1 MGRGTRR
8 RVVATGV
15 IVLLV
20 ISGMASTVAAAP
32 TLDVRVDG
40 ASVDDG
46 ATVTVTDDPRLRVEA
61 SGESAV
67 ASIAVEVDGETRHSF
82 QPDAESVSEQVTLD
96 IDDGEHEVR
105 VVAEGSGTTEWT
117 ATIRKDSDG
126 PRVSYTSPF
135 TTERGRPSEAVVLD
149 HADTTLAADLADES
163 GVQLVRIERDYEWTF
178 GGRSRR
184 DRQTYRISDPGDNF
198 SRPMLFGLGEN
209 DLTVETRDVHGQR
222 TTHDITIRV
231 EDISQ
236 PSIDLDRFERNG
248 NTLEIAGV
256 VEDEVKVRSLDV
268 RVDRDRKSVV
278 TETSR
283 EPTRER
289 LSVAFEDRV
298 RLTGDVQEVTFVATD
313 VAGNTREWTVPLDYR
328 GHIVPTID
336 IDDEATRVDGD
347 ADAVEG
353 TVTDGQVRRV
363 VVETLDADGNTVSTA
378 TAYDGEVTERVDVRA
393 RLGRAEGE
401 TTVVVRA
408 VDVDGQEHERTLTLD
423 AGGTPTATS
432 APSTTAATSTPAAS
446 TPATT
451 ATTAAADVDRATATA
466 SSGAGVDWLVPLSSP
481 LSIVVAILVLGL
493 ALVIGLVTNARSGSG
508 GHAAATDSDDGARGR
523 TDEDPSADRPDDV
536 ASAVG
541 GESDP
546 VSRHPSGEDER
557 ESPPVDDG
565 VTNTDRGGPDV
576 DGPAEGAEPPEVDED
591 MPPNGDVETGADSDG
606 PDVDSLGDGTEPP
619 EVDEDVAPED
629 GVETDT
635 APDGTDADDPAEGPG
650 TAEGDE
656 DGTSEDGVETDP
668 DSDGTDADSPADEA
682 GTTEVDGEMTPED
695 GGETGTDPDG
705 TDADTRI
712 DDDSAPAFDVTD
724 HLGVASIDEVGTAE
738 VSTLTAELGRDDPD
752 AVVDAVRGLA
762 AIAGERP
769 ELIAGT
775 EVEFRLRDL
784 RLEPDRAVSDA
795 ADAAI
800 RRLSEAREE

>member
-20 ISGMASTVAAAP
+20 ISGMASTAAAAP
-32 TLDVRVDG
+32 TLNVRVDG
-40 ASVDDG
+40 AGVDDG
-46 ATVTVTDDPRLRVEA
+46 AAITVTDDPQLRVEA
-61 SGESAV
+61 SGESTV
-67 ASIAVEVDGETRHSF
+67 GSITVEVDGETRHSF
-82 QPDAESVSEQVTLD
+82 QPDAESVSERVTLD

-135 TTERGRPSEAVVLD
+135 TTERGRPSETVVLD

-163 GVQLVRIERDYEWTF
+163 GVQLVRIERNYEWTF

-222 TTHDITIRV
+222 TTHDITVRV

-236 PSIDLDRFERNG
+236 PSIELDRFERNG
-248 NTLEIAGV
+248 DTLEIAGV

-268 RVDRDRKSVV
+268 RVDRNRKSVV

-289 LSVAFEDRV
+289 LSVAFEDRIQ
-298 RLTGDVQEVTFVATD
+298 LTGDVQEVTFVATD
-313 VAGNTREWTVPLDYR
+313 VAGNTRELTVPPDYR

-336 IDDEATRVDGD
+336 IDDEATRIDGD
-347 ADAVEG
+347 AVAVEG
-353 TVTDGQVRRV
+353 TVTDGQVRQV

-408 VDVDGQEHERTLTLD
+408 VDVDGQEHEQTLTLD

-451 ATTAAADVDRATATA
+451 ATTATAGVDRATATA

-493 ALVIGLVTNARSGSG
+493 ALVIGLVTNARSGSS
-508 GHAAATDSDDGARGR
+508 GHAATTDSADGSGGR
-523 TDEDPSADRPDDV
+523 TDEDPSADRSADV
-536 ASAVG
+536 TSAVG
-541 GESDP
+541 GGSDP
-546 VSRHPSGEDER
+546 VSRRPGSEDER
-557 ESPPVDDG
+557 ESPAMDAGGTSADH
-565 VTNTDRGGPDV
+565 GGPDADDPV
-576 DGPAEGAEPPEVDED
+576 DGAEPTGVDEE
-591 MPPNGDVETGADSDG
+591 MPPNGDVETGADSGGTDPDDPADG
-606 PDVDSLGDGTEPP
+606 VEPTGVDEERTSDSDVETDTDPDGADPDDPANGEEPTEADEERTSDSDVEADTDPDGSAERA
-619 EVDEDVAPED
+619 ESAAVDEDIAPED
-629 GVETDT
+629 GDETD
-635 APDGTDADDPAEGPG
+635 
-650 TAEGDE
+650 
-656 DGTSEDGVETDP
+656 
-668 DSDGTDADSPADEA
+668 
-682 GTTEVDGEMTPED
+682 
-695 GGETGTDPDG
+695 TDPDG
-705 TDADTRI
+705 ADADTRI
-712 DDDSAPAFDVTD
+712 DDDSASAFDVTD
-724 HLGVASIDEVGTAE
+724 HLGVASMDEVGTAE

-762 AIAGERP
+762 AIAGEQP

-784 RLEPDRAVSDA
+784 RLEPDPAVSDA